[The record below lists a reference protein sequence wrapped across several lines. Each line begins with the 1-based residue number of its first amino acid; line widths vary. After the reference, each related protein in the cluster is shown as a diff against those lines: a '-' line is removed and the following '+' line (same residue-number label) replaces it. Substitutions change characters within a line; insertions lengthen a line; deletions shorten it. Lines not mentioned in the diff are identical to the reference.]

1 MTMTPQL
8 LLRIVQARFAVV
20 IVALL
25 TTVITTLLISLMLP
39 KQFVAKTAVLID
51 VKSPDPV
58 AGLMLP
64 ALIAPG
70 YMATQIDIITSER
83 VANQVVKQLRLED
96 DPTLRSKWL
105 AAGQT
110 GLDFAKRWLEG
121 SEPPKDFALWLSSGL
136 QDKLEVKPSKES
148 NVVGINFMATNP
160 AFAALV
166 ANAFAQAYI
175 DVNVQ
180 LRAEPAH
187 QYANWFEGQTK
198 VLREQVEVAQQA
210 LTAYQRKHNVLAIS
224 EQHLDD
230 EKTRLSELSQQLTV
244 LQAQTADSASK
255 RSLANDP
262 STLPEVMQSP
272 VIMNLK
278 SDINRLGAKLEDS
291 NAILGKNHP
300 QTRRAE
306 SELITL
312 KSKLADEIRQ
322 ITNSIQTNFSV
333 SRDKEREITRAIE
346 SQKSRLLSL
355 NQQRDEIAVLKRD
368 IESAQRALETV
379 SSRSMQVRLE
389 SQSQQTNVAILTP
402 ASIPVSPTKPKVA
415 LNLIISIF
423 SGLILGLGLAYLI
436 EINQRLVRSPEDLS
450 VLSELPLLGKI
461 PAAKPPSS
469 TRRLL
474 SNLRSAANIT
484 GSLVLGPRR

>member
-1 MTMTPQL
+1 
-8 LLRIVQARFAVV
+8 
-20 IVALL
+20 
-25 TTVITTLLISLMLP
+25 
-39 KQFVAKTAVLID
+39 
-51 VKSPDPV
+51 
-58 AGLMLP
+58 
-64 ALIAPG
+64 
-70 YMATQIDIITSER
+70 
-83 VANQVVKQLRLED
+83 
-96 DPTLRSKWL
+96 
-105 AAGQT
+105 
-110 GLDFAKRWLEG
+110 
-121 SEPPKDFALWLSSGL
+121 
-136 QDKLEVKPSKES
+136 
-148 NVVGINFMATNP
+148 
-160 AFAALV
+160 
-166 ANAFAQAYI
+166 
-175 DVNVQ
+175 
-180 LRAEPAH
+180 
-187 QYANWFEGQTK
+187 
-198 VLREQVEVAQQA
+198 
-210 LTAYQRKHNVLAIS
+210 VLAVS

-255 RSLANDP
+255 RGLANDP

-322 ITNSIQTNFSV
+322 ITNSIQTNFAV
-333 SRDKEREITRAIE
+333 GRDKEREITRAIE

-389 SQSQQTNVAILTP
+389 SQSQQTNVTILTP
-402 ASIPVSPTKPKVA
+402 ASTPVSPTKPKVT

-423 SGLILGLGLAYLI
+423 SGLTLGLGLAYLI

-461 PAAKPPSS
+461 PSAKPPSA

-474 SNLRSAANIT
+474 SNIRAAASIT

>member
-1 MTMTPQL
+1 MTPQL
-8 LLRIVQARFAVV
+8 LLRILRARFRVV
-20 IVALL
+20 ILALL
-25 TTVITTLLISLMLP
+25 TTVITTLFISLLLP

-70 YMATQIDIITSER
+70 YMATQIDIITSDR
-83 VANQVVKQLRLED
+83 VAHQVVKNLRLED
-96 DPTLRSKWL
+96 DPTLRSRWM

-110 GLDFAKRWLEG
+110 GLDAAKRWLEG
-121 SEPPKDFALWLSSGL
+121 SEPSTDFALWLTAGL
-136 QDKLEVKPSKES
+136 QEKLEVKPSKES
-148 NVVGINFMATNP
+148 NVVGIHFAASNP

-198 VLREQVEVAQQA
+198 VLRDQVESAQQA
-210 LTAYQRKHNVLAIS
+210 LTAYQNRHNVLAIS

-272 VIMNLK
+272 VIINLK

-312 KSKLADEIRQ
+312 KSKLADEVRQ

-333 SRDKEREITRAIE
+333 GREKERELTRAIE

-355 NQQRDEIAVLKRD
+355 NQQRDQISVLKRD

-389 SQSQQTNVAILTP
+389 SQSQQTNVTILTP
-402 ASIPVSPTKPKVA
+402 ASTPVSPAKPKVV
-415 LNLIISIF
+415 LNFVISIF
-423 SGLILGLGLAYLI
+423 SGLVLGLGLAYLV
-436 EINQRLVRSPEDLS
+436 ETHQRLVRGSEDLA
-450 VLSELPLLGKI
+450 VLTELPLLGKI
-461 PAAKPPSS
+461 PSAERLTATRQLLNNIRAAAHI
-469 TRRLL
+469 TGRLL
-474 SNLRSAANIT
+474 
-484 GSLVLGPRR
+484 LGPRR

>member
-1 MTMTPQL
+1 MSPQL
-8 LLRIVQARFAVV
+8 LLRILRARSGVV
-20 IVALL
+20 IAALL
-25 TTVITTLLISLMLP
+25 ATVLTTLLISLLLP

-70 YMATQIDIITSER
+70 YMATQIDIITSDR
-83 VANQVVKQLRLED
+83 VAHQVVKNLRLED
-96 DPTLRSKWL
+96 DPTLRSHWL

-110 GLDFAKRWLEG
+110 GLDAARRWLEG
-121 SEPPKDFALWLSSGL
+121 SEPSLDFALWLSSGL

-148 NVVGINFMATNP
+148 NVVGIHFSARNP
-160 AFAALV
+160 AFAALI

-180 LRAEPAH
+180 LRAGPAH

-198 VLREQVEVAQQA
+198 ALREQVEATQLT

-244 LQAQTADSASK
+244 LQAQTADSLSK

-300 QTRRAE
+300 QTRRGE
-306 SELITL
+306 SELIAL

-322 ITNSIQTNFSV
+322 ITNSIQTKFTV

-389 SQSQQTNVAILTP
+389 SQSQQTNVTILTP
-402 ASIPVSPTKPKVA
+402 ASTPVSPTKPKVA
-415 LNLIISIF
+415 LNLIISII
-423 SGLILGLGLAYLI
+423 SGLTLGLGLAYLV

-450 VLSELPLLGKI
+450 VLSELPLLGKV
-461 PAAKPPSS
+461 PSAKPPSP

-474 SNLRSAANIT
+474 SNIRAAANIT